1 MSSVAE
7 RIYLSAPSFAQ
18 KLLLDQF
25 GRRLKKQRFG
35 KQFRDLEAFLDE
47 SQWYGADDIKRY
59 QERQFLKL
67 ARHAFHSVPFY
78 NNWARSAGLSVDHV
92 RSIEDLDKFP
102 IIDKTDIL
110 NDPKEFISSAVD
122 RSQRVHGHTSGTT
135 GSPLDLWYSP
145 YNVIFTAAVDWRQKR
160 WAGLCPKSRGA
171 FLLGRTVVKPT
182 TTVPPF
188 GHYIKPLN
196 QLWLSSFH
204 LSEDRFPWFAEALK
218 RYEIE
223 YVEGYPSTLATLA
236 AFAERAG
243 VRLPMQ
249 AALTSSETLYDH
261 QREMIERVFECKLYD
276 FFGLAERTAFGT
288 ECHEGQNKHLN
299 FEYAINEIVDENGA
313 SVAHGKTG
321 YLVGTSLTN
330 FVMPLIRYKVS
341 DQISFLDRQCGCGR
355 HMQVMSN
362 VSTKSEDM
370 VRTAD
375 GREISPSI
383 LTHPFKPFSQIEK
396 SQIIQED
403 VGHLRVLIV
412 LREGDFDDVADGL
425 RKGLHDRLGSEMQI
439 DFEKVDDI
447 QRASSGK
454 YRWVVSKLNS

>member
-1 MSSVAE
+1 
-7 RIYLSAPSFAQ
+7 
-18 KLLLDQF
+18 
-25 GRRLKKQRFG
+25 
-35 KQFRDLEAFLDE
+35 
-47 SQWYGADDIKRY
+47 
-59 QERQFLKL
+59 
-67 ARHAFHSVPFY
+67 
-78 NNWARSAGLSVDHV
+78 
-92 RSIEDLDKFP
+92 
-102 IIDKTDIL
+102 
-110 NDPKEFISSAVD
+110 
-122 RSQRVHGHTSGTT
+122 
-135 GSPLDLWYSP
+135 
-145 YNVIFTAAVDWRQKR
+145 
-160 WAGLCPKSRGA
+160 
-171 FLLGRTVVKPT
+171 
-182 TTVPPF
+182 
-188 GHYIKPLN
+188 
-196 QLWLSSFH
+196 
-204 LSEDRFPWFAEALK
+204 
-218 RYEIE
+218 
-223 YVEGYPSTLATLA
+223 
-236 AFAERAG
+236 
-243 VRLPMQ
+243 
-249 AALTSSETLYDH
+249 
-261 QREMIERVFECKLYD
+261 
-276 FFGLAERTAFGT
+276 LAERTAFGT

-341 DQISFLDRQCGCGR
+341 DQISFSDTQCGCGR